1 MTPFQAPSISMQSLR
16 SQTPKG
22 QRARASIIAAAEGL
36 LVTRGFHGTSMRD
49 IAKEAGLPLAT
60 LVYHFTKK
68 ERLYGA
74 VLLEIADELT
84 RGLESATS
92 ADDVARVLVR
102 WSITSPNRVVLLL
115 RELLD
120 NPARIVKASKFPLAP
135 FMLRAAELARAS
147 GAPQPE
153 LAVFQLVGAVSY
165 VVASRPTVER
175 IIGHDRYRQI
185 TANYEADMLAFA
197 RRALGLGP
205 TEEPEA
211 TPEPKKTKG
220 ARA

>member
-1 MTPFQAPSISMQSLR
+1 MLSLR

-22 QRARASIIAAAEGL
+22 QRARATILAAAEGL

-49 IAKEAGLPLAT
+49 IAKEAGLPLASV
-60 LVYHFTKK
+60 VYHFAKK

-74 VLLEIADELT
+74 VLFAIAEELT
-84 RGLESATS
+84 QGLATAES
-92 ADDVARVLVR
+92 ADDVAKVLVR
-102 WSITSPNRVVLLL
+102 WSITSPHRVVLLL

-120 NPARIVKASKFPLAP
+120 NPARIAKASQFPLAP
-135 FMLRAAELARAS
+135 FMERAADLARAS

-175 IIGHDRYRQI
+175 IIGHARYKQI

-197 RRALGLGP
+197 RRALGLTAADAP
-205 TEEPEA
+205 RKA
-211 TPEPKKTKG
+211 KG
-220 ARA
+220 ART